1 MELEDELD
9 ELLELE
15 LEELELLLEEL
26 EEEELEEELLELEL
40 ELLEELHRSGHTI
53 VLITHDN
60 AVAARAGRRVR
71 MEDGVLREE

>member
-1 MELEDELD
+1 MFLSVVVP
-9 ELLELE
+9 
-15 LEELELLLEEL
+15 EELELLLEEL
-26 EEEELEEELLELEL
+26 EEELEELPELEL

>member
-1 MELEDELD
+1 M
-9 ELLELE
+9 
-15 LEELELLLEEL
+15 
-26 EEEELEEELLELEL
+26 